1 MLSSRIPA
9 RLRPCPPAVPSASFR
24 VLTLSRPCPSLSTLR
39 PALVLPALTAGAA
52 TTLGCGLGAR
62 PTAPA
67 APRGGALGVLGPAP
81 GPAAA
86 RASPHRPRPAALR
99 PCSRPLSPG
108 RPRLPTP
115 PPHPASCFPPA
126 LPACPGGVPAA
137 RPHLPGPR
145 RGGAATRTLT
155 QHTHPA
161 RPRRTHLVPATRA
174 DSCRHP
180 PHARRQGAAG
190 HPEPWTRQV
199 SAALA
204 THVLRQTGHIHS
216 AGSGFR
222 SHTHRTPSHS
232 LQPAW
237 CMSTLPG
244 ATYLRITPVY
254 FSGSSCKVWGQGLR
268 SRQNFHTCPFS
279 GIIALQCRAGLQ
291 PGTGHSHDCPS
302 PKHSMPKHLQDPDLP

>member
-9 RLRPCPPAVPSASFR
+9 RLRPCPPAVRSASFR

-155 QHTHPA
+155 QHTHTPRAPA
-161 RPRRTHLVPATRA
+161 AHTLSRPRAPTAVGTHRMPDARVQLATRSPGH
-174 DSCRHP
+174 DKCPLRWPHTSC
-180 PHARRQGAAG
+180 GK
-190 HPEPWTRQV
+190 QV
-199 SAALA
+199 
-204 THVLRQTGHIHS
+204 TFTQQVLCS
-216 AGSGFR
+216 DL
-222 SHTHRTPSHS
+222 THRTPSHS